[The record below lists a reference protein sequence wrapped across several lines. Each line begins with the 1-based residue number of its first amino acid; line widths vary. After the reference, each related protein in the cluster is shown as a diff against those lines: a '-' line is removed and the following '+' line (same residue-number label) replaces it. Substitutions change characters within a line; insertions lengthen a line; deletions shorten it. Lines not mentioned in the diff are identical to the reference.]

1 MTILKK
7 YEYYF
12 YVYIIFNILTYIYQI
27 YLLSLKKKKG
37 LHKIKIRAYSSLVA
51 VDFKMRF

>member
-12 YVYIIFNILTYIYQI
+12 YVYNYILPRYQKIKI
-27 YLLSLKKKKG
+27 YLLSLKKNK
-37 LHKIKIRAYSSLVA
+37 RTAQN
-51 VDFKMRF
+51 